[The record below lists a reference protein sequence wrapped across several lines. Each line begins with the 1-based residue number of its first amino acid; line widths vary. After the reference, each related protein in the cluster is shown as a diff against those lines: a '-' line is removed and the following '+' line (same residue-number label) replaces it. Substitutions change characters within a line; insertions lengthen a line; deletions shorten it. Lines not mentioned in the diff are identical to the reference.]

1 MQNEEGA
8 ETTKLGES
16 SSFLE
21 ISTFPVPPLYQWQV
35 SDREEKKN

>member
-8 ETTKLGES
+8 ETTKLGV
-16 SSFLE
+16 FLE

-35 SDREEKKN
+35 SNREEKKN